1 MAMNTYS
8 YQSDIT
14 LPQLFF
20 QKATERGEKLA
31 LREKKFGIWH
41 KTSWNGYKN
50 HVSLIANG
58 LLALG
63 FKRGDVLAIASE
75 NKAEWFYCDLACQA
89 IGGVTNGI
97 YTTDSAKQITY
108 LLNDSRASFY
118 IAENDEQLDK
128 ILEARKDCPLI
139 KHIIVLDMKGL
150 KAFQDDAVMSL
161 EDLRAK
167 GQIYAANNPNQLE
180 IELKQG
186 KAEDVA
192 ILVYTSG
199 TTGAPKGAMITH
211 NNMVFQSQIAHQ
223 YIKLRDDAEQVCFLP
238 LCHVAERCNTFLFP
252 ISSGT
257 VVNFV
262 ESPETFAENLREIQP
277 HVVFAVPRIW
287 EKMYSSVSIALKDA
301 TPMQRYFYNKAIK
314 WNENK
319 TPFLSTL
326 GQKLVLDNIRRTL
339 GLSRVDFIASGAAP
353 ISPDL
358 LKWFNAL
365 GCPILEGYGT
375 TETSGYASNVP
386 VSDYKLGFVGKAI
399 PLTEIK
405 LSAENE
411 ILIKGPNIFKGYLNL
426 PDKTAEVIID
436 GWYHTGDV
444 GKIENGYVKILDRLK
459 DIIITAG
466 GKNITPSEIE
476 NQLKFS
482 PFISD
487 AVVIG
492 DKRAYLTCLIM
503 IDLDN
508 VSKFAQDNAIP
519 FTNFASLTK
528 TKEVQDLIEQ
538 EVNSVN
544 KQFARVETIKKFHL
558 IEKMLMAEDE
568 ELTPTMKLKRRVIEK
583 KYAAEINVMYKN

>member
-1 MAMNTYS
+1 VAMIT

-20 QKATERGEKLA
+20 QKATERGNKLA

-41 KTSWNGYKN
+41 KITWNDYKN

-63 FKRGDVLAIASE
+63 FKRGDVLAISSE
-75 NKAEWFYCDLACQA
+75 NKAEWFYFDLACQSL
-89 IGGVTNGI
+89 GGVTNGI

-108 LLNDSRASFY
+108 LLNDSRAVFY
-118 IAENDEQLDK
+118 VAENDEQLDK
-128 ILEARKDCPLI
+128 ILDARKDCPLL
-139 KHIIVLDMKGL
+139 KQIIVIDMKGL
-150 KAFQDDAVMSL
+150 NAFHDDMVLSLDDLSAKATL
-161 EDLRAK
+161 
-167 GQIYAANNPNQLE
+167 YAAENPNHLE
-180 IELKQG
+180 EELNKG
-186 KAEDVA
+186 KAEDTA

-199 TTGAPKGAMITH
+199 TTGAPKGAMLTH
-211 NNMVFQSQIAHQ
+211 ENMVFQSQIANQ
-223 YIKLRDDAEQVCFLP
+223 YIKLRDNAEQVCFLP

-277 HVVFAVPRIW
+277 HVIFAVPRIW
-287 EKMYSSVSIALKDA
+287 EKMYSSIQIALKDA
-301 TPMQRYFYNKAIK
+301 TPMQRYFYDKAIK
-314 WNENK
+314 WNENN
-319 TPFLSTL
+319 TPILKKF
-326 GQKLVLDNIRRTL
+326 GQKFILDNIRRGL

-365 GCPILEGYGT
+365 GCPVLEGYGA

-386 VSDYKLGFVGKAI
+386 VAEFRLGYVGKAI
-399 PLTEIK
+399 PHTHIK
-405 LSAENE
+405 LSEQNE

-426 PDKTAEVIID
+426 PEKTAEVIID

-444 GKIENGYVKILDRLK
+444 GRIDDGYIKILDRLK

-528 TKEVQDLIEQ
+528 TKEVMELIEQ
-538 EVNSVN
+538 EVNRVN

-558 IEKMLMAEDE
+558 IEQMLMAEDE

-583 KYAAEINVMYKN
+583 KYAAEITTMYKS